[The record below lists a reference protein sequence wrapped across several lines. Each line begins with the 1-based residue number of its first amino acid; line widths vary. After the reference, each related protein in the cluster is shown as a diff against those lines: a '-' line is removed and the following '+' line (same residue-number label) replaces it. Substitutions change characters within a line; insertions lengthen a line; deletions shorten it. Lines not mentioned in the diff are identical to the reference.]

1 MIVFN
6 SLKQIKAISFD
17 LDDTLYDNVPIIEKA
32 EAWYQQMLAE
42 HPFFVGKEL
51 PSHEQLK
58 QKLWKANHAI
68 IDDVTKCRR
77 QILYLRFL
85 SAGLESEDAEIN
97 AELMLQKFIE
107 IRSELMVPDESI
119 KLLKHLKKK
128 YPLVAITNG
137 NVDIEKIGIS
147 HLFDVYLRATENLRA
162 KPAPDLFMEA
172 ATRLNIDVTNILHVG
187 EDPVTDILGAK
198 MGNSMSCLVNISTHD
213 PWPFVKVLPDIEVKS
228 LDELEC
234 LL

>member
-77 QILYLRFL
+77 RILYLRFL

-137 NVDIEKIGIS
+137 NVDIEKIKSNIKKIYCFIIFFHF
-147 HLFDVYLRATENLRA
+147 HLGYPCIKLCQFI
-162 KPAPDLFMEA
+162 FF
-172 ATRLNIDVTNILHVG
+172 IIF
-187 EDPVTDILGAK
+187 
-198 MGNSMSCLVNISTHD
+198 ST
-213 PWPFVKVLPDIEVKS
+213 F
-228 LDELEC
+228 
-234 LL
+234 

>member
-1 MIVFN
+1 M
-6 SLKQIKAISFD
+6 
-17 LDDTLYDNVPIIEKA
+17 
-32 EAWYQQMLAE
+32 
-42 HPFFVGKEL
+42 
-51 PSHEQLK
+51 
-58 QKLWKANHAI
+58 
-68 IDDVTKCRR
+68 
-77 QILYLRFL
+77 

-187 EDPVTDILGAK
+187 DDPVTDILGAK
-198 MGNSMSCLVNISTHD
+198 MANSMSCLVNISTHD